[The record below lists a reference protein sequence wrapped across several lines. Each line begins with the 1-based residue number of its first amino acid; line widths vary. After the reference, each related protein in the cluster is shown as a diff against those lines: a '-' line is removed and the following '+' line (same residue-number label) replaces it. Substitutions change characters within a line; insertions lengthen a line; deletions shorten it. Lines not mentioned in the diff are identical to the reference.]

1 MVPKIRRGSRTHG
14 LLVYLYGP
22 GKRDEHVDPHLVG
35 SWDGFAPDPGRDTSP
50 DPDPKVTL
58 ARLAAV
64 LDLRVKQAGDS
75 APTQHVWHCSVRT
88 DPGDRMLSDAEWNSV
103 ARRLVHAVNLA
114 PEGDPDGCRWVAVR
128 HADDHIHILATM
140 VRGDLRRPRMN
151 YDFKKAQAECRRIE
165 KEMGL
170 RRLKPGDGTGAKPP
184 TSAERFKA
192 ERTGRPE
199 APRETL
205 REAVRQALAGAATEA
220 EFFTR
225 LREAGL
231 RVKTRTA
238 PSGDA
243 IGYNVALPGD
253 RNRHGEPV
261 WYPGSKLAPD
271 LSLPKIRL
279 RLADG
284 TADRSAPSATGC
296 RTDWSP
302 PARERR
308 SATGIAERSAVLLD
322 RDDDGEAAAQLV
334 GVGELLDAVAQTSS
348 AATRTELAAA
358 ARAFERATRSHV
370 RAERA
375 DARALRSAARGI
387 VQAGGALGRGE
398 DGGTTAMLVSTLVL
412 VTLAAARWHS
422 ARGHAQQA
430 HASRQTAAHLRTAY
444 RQAAAAPMRAL
455 HDQGR
460 ALPEAQRR
468 THEAT
473 LRAVLPEHGV
483 RAGGTATRT
492 DALIATLAQAE
503 QAGHDPEALLRQAI
517 NVREL
522 DTAEDVND
530 VLVWRLRRI
539 AQLPA
544 HPGEAPRRPQV
555 GTRQAKTSTSRT
567 SERNAPAAAPRPVVS
582 DPNRRPPRR

>member
-22 GKRDEHVDPHLVG
+22 GKRDEHIDPHLVG

-50 DPDPKVTL
+50 DPAPKATL
-58 ARLAAV
+58 TRLTAA
-64 LDLRVKQAGDS
+64 LDLRVKQAGDR
-75 APTQHVWHCSVRT
+75 APAKHVWHCSVRT
-88 DPGDRMLSDAEWNSV
+88 DPGDRMLTDAEWNTV
-103 ARRLVHAVNLA
+103 AQRLVAATGIA
-114 PEGDPDGCRWVAVR
+114 PEGDPDGCRWIAVR

-151 YDFKKAQAECRRIE
+151 YDFKKAQAACRRIE
-165 KEMGL
+165 KEWGL
-170 RRLKPGDGTGAKPP
+170 RRLNPGDGTGAQAS

-199 APRETL
+199 PSRETL
-205 REAVRQALAGAATEA
+205 REAVRQAVAGAATEE

-231 RVKTRTA
+231 RVKVRTA

-253 RNRHGEPV
+253 RNRNGEPV

-279 RLADG
+279 RLADDTVDQMTSSAATSG
-284 TADRSAPSATGC
+284 RS
-296 RTDWSP
+296 DWSP

-308 SATGIAERSAVLLD
+308 SATGIAEHAAILLD
-322 RDDDGEAAAQLV
+322 SDDDNAAAHLV
-334 GVGELLDAVAQTSS
+334 GVGELLDAVAQTSP
-348 AATRTELAAA
+348 AATRAELAAA

-375 DARALRSAARGI
+375 DTRAIRAAARGI
-387 VQAGGALGRGE
+387 IQAGGALGRGE

-430 HASRQTAAHLRTAY
+430 HAARQTAEHLRTAY
-444 RQAAAAPMRAL
+444 RQAAATPMRAL

-460 ALPEAQRR
+460 ALPEAVRR

-473 LRAVLPEHGV
+473 IRAALPQQGLRAD
-483 RAGGTATRT
+483 GTTKT
-492 DALIATLAQAE
+492 DALAATLAQAE
-503 QAGHDPEALLRQAI
+503 LAGHDPEALLQRAI
-517 NVREL
+517 DMREL
-522 DTAEDVND
+522 ETAEDVND
-530 VLVWRLRRI
+530 VLVWRLRRL

-544 HPGEAPRRPQV
+544 HPGEVTPQPQA
-555 GTRQAKTSTSRT
+555 GARQPETSTNDRT
-567 SERNAPAAAPRPVVS
+567 SNRTAPTAAARPGS
-582 DPNRRPPRR
+582 DPRTRPPRR

>member
-22 GKRDEHVDPHLVG
+22 GRRDEHVDPHLVG
-35 SWDGFAPDPGRDTSP
+35 SWDGFASDPGRDTSP

-58 ARLAAV
+58 ARLAAA
-64 LDLRVKQAGDS
+64 LDLRVKQAGTK
-75 APTQHVWHCSVRT
+75 APAEHVWHCSVRT
-88 DPGDRMLSDAEWNSV
+88 DPGDRTLTDAEWNTV

-114 PEGDPDGCRWVAVR
+114 PEGDSDGCRWVAVR

-165 KEMGL
+165 KEMDL
-170 RRLKPGDGTGAKPP
+170 RRLKPGDGTGAKTP

-205 REAVRQALAGAATEA
+205 REAVRQALAGTATEE

-231 RVKTRTA
+231 RVKVRHA

-243 IGYNVALPGD
+243 LGYNVALPGD

-279 RLADG
+279 RLANG
-284 TADRSAPSATGC
+284 TAEQAAPSAADG
-296 RTDWSP
+296 RSDWSP

-308 SATGIAERSAVLLD
+308 SVTGIAERAADLLD
-322 RDDDGEAAAQLV
+322 DGDDNAATQLV
-334 GVGELLDAVAQTSS
+334 GVGELLDAVAQTSP
-348 AATRTELAAA
+348 AATRAELAAA

-375 DARALRSAARGI
+375 DTRALRSAARGI

-398 DGGTTAMLVSTLVL
+398 DGGTTAMLLSTLVL
-412 VTLAAARWHS
+412 VTLAAAHWHS

-430 HASRQTAAHLRTAY
+430 HASRQAAAHLRTAY
-444 RQAAAAPMRAL
+444 QQAAATPMRVL

-473 LRAVLPEHGV
+473 LHAVLPKQGV
-483 RAGGTATRT
+483 RADGTPTRT
-492 DALIATLAQAE
+492 DALVATLAQAE
-503 QAGHDPEALLRQAI
+503 QKGHDAEALLRQAAAM
-517 NVREL
+517 REL

-530 VLVWRLRRI
+530 VLVWRLRRL

-544 HPGEAPRRPQV
+544 RPGEATRRPQA
-555 GTRQAKTSTSRT
+555 GTRPTKTPANRT
-567 SERNAPAAAPRPVVS
+567 SERNAPGVTVRPAVPDPRSRAPR
-582 DPNRRPPRR
+582 R